1 MSTGSEID
9 RNAMRESA
17 YKLKKRWKR
26 VENKRIEK
34 KEFSMIPEHKEK
46 NKKIL
51 ISNCL
56 PLRY

>member
-1 MSTGSEID
+1 MSTGSEVD

-26 VENKRIEK
+26 VENKRIGK
-34 KEFSMIPEHKEK
+34 KEFTMIPEHKEK